1 MRRKMS
7 VFSGYK
13 SKWDIA
19 CDRKRPGLVRAF
31 AFAELVCQPVSLL
44 SIFAAFVLAVL
55 RRTGLWT
62 PPEVVTAWLV
72 PVFVSAAV
80 GYLTNWIAIT
90 MLFQPYERTWRHWLP
105 WVTFGGWRQ
114 GLIPKNKARIACVLA
129 DQVAT
134 KLLRPE
140 KLAEDLCS
148 MVGRVLEDKSIVSA
162 IQDALQ
168 RQIQAH
174 DKEIVGQL
182 APKIEEAL
190 VAEIDRLVTAENIE
204 TFWDGQIAPK
214 LQSEE
219 TREEIAGIVIG
230 ALDKRAPRLAAKVR
244 PMVIAAIR
252 NWVEE
257 KGGMFGSLLSPVAE
271 KLADAIVDKRTI
283 ERGLREWLNDPAA
296 VPALR
301 DELLQFVGAVRAY
314 LKSPEAQ
321 AKVGVFATDIRAKFK
336 EYVRTYL
343 ETHFATTVT
352 GILRSEQL
360 WQWAASLIPRFRPEL
375 EDLIR
380 TKGLPLIIERLDIE
394 GRIES
399 AVDGMDMAEFH
410 GMLNEVMAEHLGA
423 IQVLGYLLGAIAGL
437 LLSLT

>member
-1 MRRKMS
+1 MDECSCFRTC
-7 VFSGYK
+7 K
-13 SKWDIA
+13 SKVAVAFDHGKPVI
-19 CDRKRPGLVRAF
+19 VRAF
-31 AFAELVCQPVSLL
+31 AFAELVCKPVSIV
-44 SIFAAFVLAVL
+44 SVVVAIVFAVL

-72 PVFVSAAV
+72 PIFVSAAV

-90 MLFQPYERTWRHWLP
+90 MLFEPYEHTWRHWLP

-114 GLIPKNKARIACVLA
+114 GLVPKNKARIASVLA

-140 KLAEDLCS
+140 KLADDLCS
-148 MVGRVLEDKSIVSA
+148 MVGCALEDKTVVSVV
-162 IQDALQ
+162 QDALQ
-168 RQIQAH
+168 KQIQTH
-174 DKEIVGQL
+174 DKEIVGCL

-204 TFWDGQIAPK
+204 TLWDEQIAPK

-230 ALDKRAPRLAAKVR
+230 ALDKRAPRLAAKIH
-244 PMVIAAIR
+244 PMIVAAIR

-296 VPALR
+296 VPELR

-314 LKSPEAQ
+314 LKSPETQ

-336 EYVRTYL
+336 SYVRTYL
-343 ETHFATTVT
+343 ETHFAASMS
-352 GILRSEQL
+352 GILRSDQL

-375 EDLIR
+375 ENLIR
-380 TKGLPLIIERLDIE
+380 TKGLPYITNNLDIE
-394 GRIES
+394 GRVKT

-410 GMLNEVMAEHLGA
+410 SMLNQVMAEHLGA
-423 IQVLGYLLGAIAGL
+423 IQVLGYLLGAIAGFIL
-437 LLSLT
+437 VFS

>member
-1 MRRKMS
+1 MS
-7 VFSGYK
+7 LFSGCK
-13 SKWDIA
+13 SKLDIA
-19 CDRKRPGLVRAF
+19 CDSGRPGIVRFF

-44 SIFAAFVLAVL
+44 SVAAAVVLAVL

-72 PVFVSAAV
+72 PIFVSAAV

-90 MLFQPYERTWRHWLP
+90 MLFEPYERTWRHWLP
-105 WVTFGGWRQ
+105 WVTLGGWRQ
-114 GLIPKNKARIACVLA
+114 GLVPKNKARIASVLA

-140 KLAEDLCS
+140 KLADDLCS
-148 MVGRVLEDKSIVSA
+148 MVGCVLEDKTIVSA
-162 IQDALQ
+162 VQDALQ

-174 DKEIVGQL
+174 DKEIVDCL

-190 VAEIDRLVTAENIE
+190 VAEIDRLVTVENIE
-204 TFWDGQIAPK
+204 TFWDDQIAPK
-214 LQSEE
+214 FQSEE

-230 ALDKRAPRLAAKVR
+230 ALNKRAPRLAAKVR
-244 PMVIAAIR
+244 PMVVTAIR

-257 KGGMFGSLLSPVAE
+257 KGGMIGSLLSPVAE
-271 KLADAIVDKRTI
+271 KLADVIVDKRTI

-336 EYVRTYL
+336 SYVRTYL
-343 ETHFATTVT
+343 ETHFAATVS
-352 GILRSEQL
+352 GILRSDQL

-375 EDLIR
+375 ENLIR
-380 TKGLPLIIERLDIE
+380 TKGLPLIIERLDIK
-394 GRIES
+394 RRVES
-399 AVDGMDMAEFH
+399 AVNGMDMAEFH
-410 GMLNEVMAEHLGA
+410 GMLNQVMAEHLGA

-437 LLSLT
+437 ILVFI

>member
-1 MRRKMS
+1 MS
-7 VFSGYK
+7 IVSDWSAK
-13 SKWDIA
+13 LTIA
-19 CDRKRPGLVRAF
+19 RDHGRPGLVRAF
-31 AFAELVCQPVSLL
+31 AVAELICLPVS
-44 SIFAAFVLAVL
+44 ITTIAGGVALAVL
-55 RRTGLWT
+55 RRTGVWT
-62 PPEVVTAWLV
+62 PPEALSTWAIPIL
-72 PVFVSAAV
+72 VSAAV

-90 MLFQPYERTWRHWLP
+90 MLFEPYERTWRHWLP
-105 WVTFGGWRQ
+105 WVTLGVWRQ
-114 GLIPKNKARIACVLA
+114 GLVPKNKARIAAVLA

-140 KLAEDLCS
+140 KLADDLCS
-148 MVGRVLEDKSIVSA
+148 MVGCVLEDKTIVSA
-162 IQDALQ
+162 VQDALQ
-168 RQIQAH
+168 RQIQSH
-174 DKEIVGQL
+174 DKEIVDCL

-190 VAEIDRLVTAENIE
+190 VSEIDRLVTADNIE
-204 TFWDGQIAPK
+204 TFWDEQIAPK

-244 PMVIAAIR
+244 PMVVAAIR

-296 VPALR
+296 VPVLR

-314 LKSPEAQ
+314 LKSPETQ

-336 EYVRTYL
+336 SYVRTYL
-343 ETHFATTVT
+343 ETHFAATVS

-360 WQWAASLIPRFRPEL
+360 WQWAASLIPRFQPEL
-375 EDLIR
+375 ENLIR

-394 GRIES
+394 GRVKS

-410 GMLNEVMAEHLGA
+410 AMLNQVMAEHLGA
-423 IQVLGYLLGAIAGL
+423 IQVLGYLLGALAGL
-437 LLSLT
+437 LLVFS

>member
-1 MRRKMS
+1 M
-7 VFSGYK
+7 FSGYK

-31 AFAELVCQPVSLL
+31 AFAELVCQPVSIL
-44 SIFAAFVLAVL
+44 SVAAAVVLAVL

-90 MLFQPYERTWRHWLP
+90 MLFEPYERTWRHWLP

-114 GLIPKNKARIACVLA
+114 RLVPKNKARIASVLA
-129 DQVAT
+129 EQVAT

-140 KLAEDLCS
+140 KLADDLCS

-204 TFWDGQIAPK
+204 TFWDDQIAPK

-244 PMVIAAIR
+244 PMVVAAIR

-375 EDLIR
+375 ENLIR
-380 TKGLPLIIERLDIE
+380 TKGLPLIIEKLDVE
-394 GRIES
+394 GRVKS

-423 IQVLGYLLGAIAGL
+423 IQVLGYFLGALAGFIL
-437 LLSLT
+437 VFI

>member
-1 MRRKMS
+1 MS
-7 VFSGYK
+7 LFSGCK
-13 SKWDIA
+13 SKLDIA
-19 CDRKRPGLVRAF
+19 CDPGRPGIVRFF
-31 AFAELVCQPVSLL
+31 AFAELVCQPVSIL
-44 SIFAAFVLAVL
+44 SVAAAVVLAVL
-55 RRTGLWT
+55 RRTGVWT
-62 PPEVVTAWLV
+62 PPEVVTGWLV
-72 PVFVSAAV
+72 PIFVSAAV

-90 MLFQPYERTWRHWLP
+90 MLFEPYERTWRHWLP
-105 WVTFGGWRQ
+105 WVTLGGWRQ
-114 GLIPKNKARIACVLA
+114 GLVPKNKARIASVLA
-129 DQVAT
+129 EQVAT

-140 KLAEDLCS
+140 TLADDLCS
-148 MVGRVLEDKSIVSA
+148 MVGRVLEDKTIVSA

-174 DKEIVGQL
+174 DKEIVDCL

-204 TFWDGQIAPK
+204 TFWDDQIAPK

-230 ALDKRAPRLAAKVR
+230 ALNKRAPRLAAKVR
-244 PMVIAAIR
+244 PMVVAAIR

-257 KGGMFGSLLSPVAE
+257 KGGMIGSLLSPVAE
-271 KLADAIVDKRTI
+271 KLADVIVDKRTI

-336 EYVRTYL
+336 SYVRTYL
-343 ETHFATTVT
+343 ETHFAVTVS
-352 GILRSEQL
+352 GILRSDQL

-375 EDLIR
+375 ENLIR
-380 TKGLPLIIERLDIE
+380 TKGLPLIMERLDIK
-394 GRIES
+394 RRVES
-399 AVDGMDMAEFH
+399 AVNGMDMAEFH
-410 GMLNEVMAEHLGA
+410 GMLNQVMAEHLGA
-423 IQVLGYLLGAIAGL
+423 IQVLGYLLGALAGFIL
-437 LLSLT
+437 VFI

>member
-1 MRRKMS
+1 M
-7 VFSGYK
+7 FSGYK
-13 SKWDIA
+13 SKWGIA

-31 AFAELVCQPVSLL
+31 AFAELVCQPVSIL
-44 SIFAAFVLAVL
+44 SVAAAVVLAVL

-90 MLFQPYERTWRHWLP
+90 MLFEPYERTWRHWLP

-114 GLIPKNKARIACVLA
+114 GLVPKNKARIASVLA

-140 KLAEDLCS
+140 TLADDLCS
-148 MVGRVLEDKSIVSA
+148 MVGRVLEDKTIVSA

-174 DKEIVGQL
+174 DKEIVERL

-204 TFWDGQIAPK
+204 TFWDEQIAPK

-244 PMVIAAIR
+244 PMVVAAIR

-257 KGGMFGSLLSPVAE
+257 KGGMIGSLLSPVAE
-271 KLADAIVDKRTI
+271 KLADVIVDKRTI

-336 EYVRTYL
+336 SYVRTYL
-343 ETHFATTVT
+343 ETHFAATVS
-352 GILRSEQL
+352 GILRSDQL

-380 TKGLPLIIERLDIE
+380 TKGLPLIIERMDIE
-394 GRIES
+394 GRVES
-399 AVDGMDMAEFH
+399 TVNGMDMAEFH
-410 GMLNEVMAEHLGA
+410 GMLNQVMAEHLGA
-423 IQVLGYLLGAIAGL
+423 IQVLGYLLGALAGL
-437 LLSLT
+437 LLVFS

>member
-1 MRRKMS
+1 MS
-7 VFSGYK
+7 VFSEYK
-13 SKWDIA
+13 SKLNIA
-19 CDRKRPGLVRAF
+19 CDRRRPGIVRAF
-31 AFAELVCQPVSLL
+31 AFAELVCQPVSIV
-44 SIFAAFVLAVL
+44 SVAVAIAFAVF

-72 PVFVSAAV
+72 PIFVSAAV

-90 MLFQPYERTWRHWLP
+90 MLFEPYERTWRHWLP

-114 GLIPKNKARIACVLA
+114 GLVPKNKARIASVLA
-129 DQVAT
+129 EQVAT

-140 KLAEDLCS
+140 TLADDLCS
-148 MVGRVLEDKSIVSA
+148 MVGRVLEDKTIVSA

-174 DKEIVGQL
+174 DKEIVERL

-204 TFWDGQIAPK
+204 TFWDEQIAPK

-244 PMVIAAIR
+244 PMVVAAIR

-257 KGGMFGSLLSPVAE
+257 KGGMFGSLLSPAAE

-336 EYVRTYL
+336 SYVRTYL
-343 ETHFATTVT
+343 ETHFAATVS
-352 GILRSEQL
+352 GILRSDQL

-380 TKGLPLIIERLDIE
+380 TKGLPLIIERLDIK
-394 GRIES
+394 GRVES
-399 AVDGMDMAEFH
+399 AVNGMDMAEFH
-410 GMLNEVMAEHLGA
+410 GMLNQVMAEHLGA

-437 LLSLT
+437 ILVFI

>member
-1 MRRKMS
+1 M
-7 VFSGYK
+7 FSGYK
-13 SKWDIA
+13 SKWNIA
-19 CDRKRPGLVRAF
+19 CDAKRPGLVRVF
-31 AFAELVCQPVSLL
+31 AFAELVCQPVSIA
-44 SIFAAFVLAVL
+44 SVAVAVVFAVL
-55 RRTGLWT
+55 RRTGAWT
-62 PPEVVTAWLV
+62 PPEVIAEWIV
-72 PVFVSAAV
+72 PIFVSAAV

-90 MLFQPYERTWRHWLP
+90 MLFEPYERTWRHWLP
-105 WVTFGGWRQ
+105 FATFGGWRQ
-114 GLIPKNKARIACVLA
+114 GLIPKNKARMASVLA

-134 KLLRPE
+134 KLLQPE
-140 KLAEDLCS
+140 KLADDLCS
-148 MVGRVLEDKSIVSA
+148 MVGRVLEDKAIVSSL
-162 IQDALQ
+162 QDALQ
-168 RQIQAH
+168 KQIQAH
-174 DKEIVGQL
+174 DKEIVEGL

-204 TFWDGQIAPK
+204 AFWDEQIAPK

-219 TREEIAGIVIG
+219 TREEIAGIVVG

-244 PMVIAAIR
+244 PMVVAAIR

-257 KGGMFGSLLSPVAE
+257 KGGMIGSLLSPLAE
-271 KLADAIVDKRTI
+271 KLADVIVDKRTI

-296 VPALR
+296 VPELR

-343 ETHFATTVT
+343 ETHFAATVS

-360 WQWAASLIPRFRPEL
+360 WQWAASLIPQFRPEL

-380 TKGLPLIIERLDIE
+380 TKGLPLIIERLDIK
-394 GRIES
+394 GRVES

-410 GMLNEVMAEHLGA
+410 GMLNQVIAEHLGA
-423 IQVLGYLLGAIAGL
+423 IQVLGYLLGALVGIL
-437 LLSLT
+437 LVFS

>member
-1 MRRKMS
+1 M
-7 VFSGYK
+7 FSGYK
-13 SKWDIA
+13 SKLNIA
-19 CDRKRPGLVRAF
+19 CDAKRPGLVRVF
-31 AFAELVCQPVSLL
+31 AFAELVCQPVSIA
-44 SIFAAFVLAVL
+44 SVAIAVVFAVL
-55 RRTGLWT
+55 RRTVAWT
-62 PPEVVTAWLV
+62 PPEVLAEWIV
-72 PVFVSAAV
+72 PIFVSAAV

-90 MLFQPYERTWRHWLP
+90 MLFEPYERTWRHWLP
-105 WVTFGGWRQ
+105 FATFGGWRQ
-114 GLIPKNKARIACVLA
+114 GLIPKNKARMASVLA

-134 KLLRPE
+134 KLLQPE
-140 KLAEDLCS
+140 KLADDLCS
-148 MVGRVLEDKSIVSA
+148 MVGRVLEDKAIVSSL
-162 IQDALQ
+162 QDALQ
-168 RQIQAH
+168 KQIQAH
-174 DKEIVGQL
+174 DKEIVEGL

-204 TFWDGQIAPK
+204 AFWDEQIAPK

-244 PMVIAAIR
+244 PMVVAAIR

-257 KGGMFGSLLSPVAE
+257 KGGMIGSLLSPLAE
-271 KLADAIVDKRTI
+271 KLADVIVDKRTI

-296 VPALR
+296 VPELR

-321 AKVGVFATDIRAKFK
+321 AKVGVFATDIRTNFK

-343 ETHFATTVT
+343 ETHFAATVS

-375 EDLIR
+375 ENLIR
-380 TKGLPLIIERLDIE
+380 TKGLPLIIERLDIK
-394 GRIES
+394 GRVES

-410 GMLNEVMAEHLGA
+410 GMLNQVIAEHLGA

-437 LLSLT
+437 ILVFS